1 MAELT
6 IDLRRDP
13 QTGQPVIRVSLQSD
27 EDALPHEHEQQH
39 QRLVRRLLPGV
50 DVECGGDGRLL
61 VERERPAR
69 EPVLG

>member
-6 IDLRRDP
+6 IHLRPDP

-39 QRLVRRLLPGV
+39 QRLVHRLLPGV
-50 DVECGGDGRLL
+50 GGECGDDGRLL
-61 VERERPAR
+61 VERERPAH